1 MEQPEPNKA
10 QIRGKDLV
18 GAIKVM
24 PMGLDA
30 AIKKRTSGEFKSEQR
45 GGTTSFSNANQTTSI
60 QKESR
65 QMGSFQEEVTG
76 SSGFNQ
82 VSSMQSSS
90 NQFSSMQ
97 SSSAKQSSSFQ
108 SSSSSSSKQM
118 TSSNQISSSGMS
130 MSSQK
135 MTSSMTSSNTS
146 SEAKLV
152 RKEIQ
157 QVCDAVPK
165 PAIHNQEIEQDKLKT
180 QIVSAITD
188 LEGDREFVDFGR
200 ENKPIDLTSPPQT
213 YSPTP
218 QNTFSPTK
226 QDPFSPSKQDMF
238 SPPPLEPMEPPQP
251 KPVLSAFT
259 SKPTDIAPQQAPTRN
274 GIQNGF
280 SEFISSSKNLEV
292 QSIQES
298 SSHNGS
304 FQMNGNHEE
313 TGSIQGSSSSSSL
326 LQKIMTPAPVEYD
339 SGSLKRRDPRK
350 MFTDSSFY
358 NAKHH
363 PTVADQVEMA
373 HRLSSAM
380 FNEKNSSSKG
390 QKMYLTRVQNS
401 GGMHDEEYPPKH
413 DVVPNMKLV
422 MNPEGKVHE
431 WEDLPEDQ
439 KPNYTQV
446 ATHAAPHNLPDV
458 VDPVAESLNA
468 GVGKGGELFAKRRKR
483 AENWVVDETSI
494 GQAKPSAFADKFMQ
508 EQTQQQ
514 LAFQQQQLFEQQQRE
529 QFSQQQI
536 SQQQTELL
544 QQQQEAQQTFAQQQQ
559 FKQEQSLEIRR
570 QQEEQMRMAQQQI
583 DFPQNFQHTDLKAR
597 SFTPSLDLSVHNVQ
611 GINVWANTAPRGWS
625 TSYTRTKATP
635 PKANPPTVSVCPATP
650 SLDTEVLQ
658 QRMEETRIHE
668 QEEAMRLEQEKQMMQ
683 MQQQQEQI
691 RIQEEQIIMQK
702 KQEEQMMIQRQQ
714 EEQMMIQQQQ
724 EEQKRIQEEQ
734 MRIQQQQEEQRRIQ
748 QQQEEQMRIQ
758 QQQEE
763 QMRIQQQQEEQIR
776 IQQQQEEQMR
786 IQQQQEEQMRIQ
798 RQQEE
803 QMRIQQQ
810 QEEQMRIQ
818 RQQEEEAR
826 QAAELQRQQEAAEIQ
841 RQEQIQKQEME
852 RQQQEMLIQQ
862 QSISQTMS
870 SSQIS
875 SSSSTTKSGVS
886 DEDLEAQKRREYEDW
901 FKSQEK
907 EALEYSACV
916 QYQEKASES
925 QNVVNTMRTETMEQ
939 QRFSQQQQSSQQTA
953 HNSSISGQFKGIEVE
968 SRPEP
973 LLTESQL
980 AQPPMSSSSL
990 FESSQ
995 SQSFAQ
1001 QSSSI
1006 QQSSSSYSQSQ
1017 KEIYESQEFSGGVM
1031 KGYKKKEE
1039 FASEQTGE
1047 MSVRDPGVFGGIHA
1061 DNNSLV
1067 DSEFDY
1073 KKHSVKDLA
1082 KHFALVKPK
1091 ADIPH
1096 TILPEQRMYNGDHG
1110 PALNYLTASKSEMGS
1125 SSSTQSFMKKEIS
1138 QEDFEASKQAY
1149 EMKKK
1154 QQQQAMEN
1162 HQSQSNSSTV
1172 ITKSESSTK
1181 SEQTKAVVNERRQS
1195 LRDGLLMDPAKAHA
1209 EAGLID
1215 PSSILRGSDE
1225 TGRRS
1230 KSEGHFGQSTEPG
1243 ETDKILNLWDNHNA
1257 IARGWGGVKENYHPV
1272 TFRGIYNVDTQKNFT
1287 SQNL

>member
-1 MEQPEPNKA
+1 
-10 QIRGKDLV
+10 
-18 GAIKVM
+18 
-24 PMGLDA
+24 
-30 AIKKRTSGEFKSEQR
+30 
-45 GGTTSFSNANQTTSI
+45 
-60 QKESR
+60 
-65 QMGSFQEEVTG
+65 
-76 SSGFNQ
+76 
-82 VSSMQSSS
+82 
-90 NQFSSMQ
+90 
-97 SSSAKQSSSFQ
+97 
-108 SSSSSSSKQM
+108 
-118 TSSNQISSSGMS
+118 
-130 MSSQK
+130 
-135 MTSSMTSSNTS
+135 
-146 SEAKLV
+146 
-152 RKEIQ
+152 
-157 QVCDAVPK
+157 
-165 PAIHNQEIEQDKLKT
+165 
-180 QIVSAITD
+180 
-188 LEGDREFVDFGR
+188 
-200 ENKPIDLTSPPQT
+200 
-213 YSPTP
+213 
-218 QNTFSPTK
+218 
-226 QDPFSPSKQDMF
+226 
-238 SPPPLEPMEPPQP
+238 
-251 KPVLSAFT
+251 
-259 SKPTDIAPQQAPTRN
+259 
-274 GIQNGF
+274 
-280 SEFISSSKNLEV
+280 
-292 QSIQES
+292 
-298 SSHNGS
+298 
-304 FQMNGNHEE
+304 
-313 TGSIQGSSSSSSL
+313 
-326 LQKIMTPAPVEYD
+326 
-339 SGSLKRRDPRK
+339 
-350 MFTDSSFY
+350 
-358 NAKHH
+358 
-363 PTVADQVEMA
+363 
-373 HRLSSAM
+373 M

-422 MNPEGKVHE
+422 MNPEGKGHE
-431 WEDLPEDQ
+431 WDDLPEDQ

-734 MRIQQQQEEQRRIQ
+734 MRIQQQQEEQ
-748 QQQEEQMRIQ
+748 
-758 QQQEE
+758 
-763 QMRIQQQQEEQIR
+763 MRIQQQQEEQIR
-776 IQQQQEEQMR
+776 IQQQQEEQTR
-786 IQQQQEEQMRIQ
+786 IQQQQEEQIRIQ
-798 RQQEE
+798 QQQEE

-925 QNVVNTMRTETMEQ
+925 QNVVKTMCTETMEQ
-939 QRFSQQQQSSQQTA
+939 QRFS
-953 HNSSISGQFKGIEVE
+953 
-968 SRPEP
+968 
-973 LLTESQL
+973 
-980 AQPPMSSSSL
+980 
-990 FESSQ
+990 
-995 SQSFAQ
+995 
-1001 QSSSI
+1001 
-1006 QQSSSSYSQSQ
+1006 
-1017 KEIYESQEFSGGVM
+1017 
-1031 KGYKKKEE
+1031 
-1039 FASEQTGE
+1039 
-1047 MSVRDPGVFGGIHA
+1047 
-1061 DNNSLV
+1061 
-1067 DSEFDY
+1067 
-1073 KKHSVKDLA
+1073 
-1082 KHFALVKPK
+1082 
-1091 ADIPH
+1091 
-1096 TILPEQRMYNGDHG
+1096 
-1110 PALNYLTASKSEMGS
+1110 
-1125 SSSTQSFMKKEIS
+1125 
-1138 QEDFEASKQAY
+1138 
-1149 EMKKK
+1149 
-1154 QQQQAMEN
+1154 
-1162 HQSQSNSSTV
+1162 
-1172 ITKSESSTK
+1172 
-1181 SEQTKAVVNERRQS
+1181 
-1195 LRDGLLMDPAKAHA
+1195 
-1209 EAGLID
+1209 
-1215 PSSILRGSDE
+1215 
-1225 TGRRS
+1225 
-1230 KSEGHFGQSTEPG
+1230 
-1243 ETDKILNLWDNHNA
+1243 
-1257 IARGWGGVKENYHPV
+1257 
-1272 TFRGIYNVDTQKNFT
+1272 
-1287 SQNL
+1287 